1 MSSSPAAAT
10 NPVNSADRP
19 REQALTIL
27 REAERGSHADRL
39 LDQARANFDGRDS
52 AFILEL
58 TYGVLRNRSRIDWL
72 LDRFSKQPVS
82 STDDWTRNILRI
94 GAYQLLFLDRVPASA
109 AVNTSTELAKHYG
122 KKHGY
127 VNGLLRALE
136 RKKNDL
142 PLPNDADAAKRVSLL
157 HSYPEWIVRRWIAR
171 IGVDRTEEVLRQ
183 NNDDAPLIIR
193 ANSLKGTADDLIALL
208 TSQGATARKSSFSP
222 AGVEVISSPGITS
235 LESFREGWFMM
246 QDEAAQLVTVLLDP
260 KPGESVLDA
269 CAAPGGKATYLAEL
283 MGNTG
288 EIVALESDKKRIG
301 RIRENSNR
309 LGITIVRPK
318 TGDAAKYS
326 EGPFDRILI
335 DAPCSGLGVLRRH
348 PDGRWTKTE
357 QSMRDRPALQK
368 KILANCAKLLKP
380 GGVLVYAT
388 CTTEPEENEDV
399 VNAFVAASGGEF
411 RLDDPRHYLPG
422 PAAALVG
429 PDGFFRTFPD
439 APSMDGFFA
448 ARMVRG

>member
-1 MSSSPAAAT
+1 
-10 NPVNSADRP
+10 VNSTDRP
-19 REQALTIL
+19 REQALKVL
-27 REAERGSHADRL
+27 CEAERGAHADRL
-39 LDQARANFDGRDS
+39 LDQARTTFDSRDS

-82 STDDWTRNILRI
+82 STDDWTRNILRL

-109 AVNTSTELAKHYG
+109 AVNTSTELAKQYG

-127 VNGLLRALE
+127 VNGLLRSLE

-142 PLPNDADAAKRVSLL
+142 PLPNDADAAKRLATL
-157 HSYPEWIVRRWIAR
+157 HSHPEWLVRRWIAR
-171 IGVDRTEEVLRQ
+171 IGVEQTEEVLRQ
-183 NNDDAPLIIR
+183 NNKDAPLIIR
-193 ANSLKGTADDLIALL
+193 ANSLKGTADDLVTLL
-208 TSQGATARKSSFSP
+208 ASQGAAARKSRFSP
-222 AGVEVISSPGITS
+222 PGVEILSSPGITT
-235 LESFREGWFMM
+235 LDAFHDGRFLV
-246 QDEAAQLVTVLLDP
+246 QDEAAQLVTLLLGP
-260 KPGESVLDA
+260 KPGERVLDA

-288 EIVALESDKKRIG
+288 EVVALESDKKRID

-318 TGDAAKYS
+318 MGDAAKYS
-326 EGPFDRILI
+326 EGPFDRVLI

-357 QSMRDRPALQK
+357 QAMQERSALQK
-368 KILANCAKLLKP
+368 KILANCAGLLKP

-388 CTTEPEENEDV
+388 CTTEPEENENV
-399 VNAFVAASGGEF
+399 VRDFLANHPEF
-411 RLDDPRHYLPG
+411 TLDDPRPFLPDN
-422 PAAALVG
+422 AASLIG
-429 PDGFFRTFPD
+429 TDNYFRTFPA
-439 APSMDGFFA
+439 APDMDGFFG
-448 ARMVRG
+448 ARIVRAK

>member
-1 MSSSPAAAT
+1 M
-10 NPVNSADRP
+10 
-19 REQALTIL
+19 IL
-27 REAERGSHADRL
+27 REAERGSHADHM
-39 LDQARANFDGRDS
+39 LDQSRQNFDSRDS
-52 AFILEL
+52 GFILEL

-109 AVNTSTELAKHYG
+109 AVNTSTELAKQYG

-127 VNGLLRALE
+127 VNGLLRNLE

-142 PLPNDADAAKRVSLL
+142 PLPDDADAAKRLSTLYSHPQWL
-157 HSYPEWIVRRWIAR
+157 VRRWISR
-171 IGVDRTEEVLRQ
+171 IGVKQTEEVLRR
-183 NNDDAPLIIR
+183 NNEDAPLIVR
-193 ANSLKGTADDLIALL
+193 ANSLKGTPDDLITLL
-208 TSQGATARKSSFSP
+208 ISQGAAARKSLYSP
-222 AGVEVISSPGITS
+222 AGVEIISSPGITT
-235 LESFREGWFMM
+235 LDAFHDGRFLV
-246 QDEAAQLVTVLLDP
+246 QDEAAQLVTLMLDP
-260 KPGESVLDA
+260 KPGERVLDA

-288 EIVALESDKKRIG
+288 EVVALENDKKRID

-318 TGDAAKYS
+318 MGDAAKYS
-326 EGPFDRILI
+326 EGPFDRVLI

-357 QSMRDRPALQK
+357 QAMKERSALQR
-368 KILANCAKLLKP
+368 KILANCAGLLKP

-388 CTTEPEENEDV
+388 CTTEPEENEEV
-399 VNAFVAASGGEF
+399 VWDFLTKHAEFTLDTPRPFLPDSVAS
-411 RLDDPRHYLPG
+411 
-422 PAAALVG
+422 LVG
-429 PDGFFRTFPD
+429 TDSYFRTFPT
-439 APSMDGFFA
+439 APDMDGFFG
-448 ARMVRG
+448 ARIVRAK

>member
-1 MSSSPAAAT
+1 
-10 NPVNSADRP
+10 VNSTDRP
-19 REQALTIL
+19 REQALKVL
-27 REAERGSHADRL
+27 VEAERGSHADRL
-39 LDQARANFDGRDS
+39 LDQARTAFEGRDS

-72 LDRFSKQPVS
+72 LDRFSKQPVA
-82 STDDWTRNILRI
+82 STDDWTRNILRL

-109 AVNTSTELAKHYG
+109 AVNTSTELAKQYG

-127 VNGLLRALE
+127 VNGLLRTLE

-142 PLPNDADAAKRVSLL
+142 PLPDDPDAARRLSIL
-157 HSYPEWIVRRWIAR
+157 HSHPLWLVQRWISR
-171 IGVDRTEEVLRQ
+171 IGVEQTEEVLHA
-183 NNDDAPLIIR
+183 NNEDAPLIIR
-193 ANSLKGTADDLIALL
+193 ANSLKGTADDLITLL
-208 TSQGATARKSSFSP
+208 ASQGTAARKSRFSP
-222 AGVEVISSPGITS
+222 AGVEIISSPGITT
-235 LESFREGWFMM
+235 LKSFKEGRFMV
-246 QDEAAQLVTVLLDP
+246 QDEAAQLVTLMLDP
-260 KPGESVLDA
+260 KPGERVLDA

-288 EIVALESDKKRIG
+288 EVVALESDKRRID

-326 EGPFDRILI
+326 EGPFDRVLI

-348 PDGRWTKTE
+348 PDGRWIKTE
-357 QSMRDRPALQK
+357 QAMQERSALQK
-368 KILANCAKLLKP
+368 KILANCAGLLKP

-399 VNAFVAASGGEF
+399 VRDFLTEHPEF
-411 RLDDPRHYLPG
+411 TLDDPRPVLPEG
-422 PAAALVG
+422 AASLVG
-429 PDGFFRTFPD
+429 TDNYFRTFPA
-439 APSMDGFFA
+439 APDMDGFFG
-448 ARMVRG
+448 ARIIRAK